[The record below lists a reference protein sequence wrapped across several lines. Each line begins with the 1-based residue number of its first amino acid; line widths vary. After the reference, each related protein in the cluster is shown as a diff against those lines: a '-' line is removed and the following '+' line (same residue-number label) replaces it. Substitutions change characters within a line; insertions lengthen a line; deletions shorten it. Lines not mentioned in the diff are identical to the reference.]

1 MTTKLRVLCLHG
13 YRQNGEKLRG
23 RISAFRRTFKSY
35 VEFVCVDAPIEVP
48 YEPTS
53 DRTEQTEAGESQE
66 DPRQFS
72 WWDYHIDDTTGAHTY
87 SKVNES
93 IAYLERIC
101 KEQGPF
107 DGVFGFSQG
116 GMMASL
122 LFQLQQTKPNEVP
135 FGFRFGIF
143 VSAASPRDPS
153 YDFTQETLRFPSVH
167 MMGSTDAVV
176 PVERSRELASRF
188 ENAIVYEHS
197 GGHYI
202 PANKDPKDVLRSFL
216 RDMEAAMLYEGSSEK
231 QQ

>member
-1 MTTKLRVLCLHG
+1 MSKLRVLCLHG

-35 VEFVCVDAPIEVP
+35 VEFVCIDAPIEVP
-48 YEPTS
+48 YEPTTERGEQS
-53 DRTEQTEAGESQE
+53 DDGESQE
-66 DPRQFS
+66 DVRQFS
-72 WWDYHIDDTTGAHTY
+72 WWDYHIDEATGDHTY

-93 IAYLERIC
+93 IAYLEKVY

-107 DGVFGFSQG
+107 DGIFGFSQG

-143 VSAASPRDPS
+143 VSATTPRDS
-153 YDFTQETLRFPSVH
+153 RYDFTQETLKFPSVH
-167 MMGSTDAVV
+167 MMGTTDAVV
-176 PVERSRELASRF
+176 PVERSRQLAERF
-188 ENAIVYEHS
+188 ENPIVFEHS

-202 PANKDPKDVLRSFL
+202 PANKDPKDILRSFL
-216 RDMEAAMLYEGSSEK
+216 RDMEAAMLYEHGAK
-231 QQ
+231 Q